1 MKKSAGCD
9 LKTCFM
15 CQMALEEWK
24 PAIDSHRKNFT
35 VKKGELILKEGDPVT
50 GIYFV
55 YQGNVKVHKKWGDK
69 EIIIRFANE
78 GKIFGHRGLSNSQ
91 SVYPVSATALESTSL
106 CFIPI
111 DFFIKTLK
119 VNHDL
124 AFQLMLFYADELQES
139 EKKMR
144 ELALMSVR
152 SRLAVSLLYLKE
164 QFGVKDGAINIDMS
178 RQDLAAYVGA
188 TYETVF
194 RMMNDLMQENMIS
207 LTGKKIS
214 IKDEEKLTALT
225 RELL

>member
-78 GKIFGHRGLSNSQ
+78 GKIFGHRGLSTSQ

-111 DFFIKTLK
+111 DFFMKTLK

>member
-1 MKKSAGCD
+1 
-9 LKTCFM
+9 M

-24 PAIDSHRKNFT
+24 PAIDSHRKSFT
-35 VKKGELILKEGDPVT
+35 VKKGELIIKEGDPVT

-69 EIIIRFANE
+69 ELIVRFAND
-78 GKIFGHRGLSNSQ
+78 GKIFGHRGLNSSH
-91 SVYPVSATALESTSL
+91 SVYPISATALESTSL
-106 CFIPI
+106 CFIPV
-111 DFFIKTLK
+111 DFFITTLK

-152 SRLAVSLLYLKE
+152 SRLAVSLLQLKE
-164 QFGVKDGAINIDMS
+164 QFGVAEGAIDLEIS

-194 RMMNDLMQENMIS
+194 RMMNELIQENMIL
-207 LTGKKIS
+207 LTGKKIY
-214 IKDEEKLTALT
+214 IADEAKLVALT